1 MKVSL
6 AVIGLL
12 LFLMGCGRPLGKSE
26 DGRQKTEGSMDSTLV
41 VVDSLMW
48 SRPDSAFVLLQERFS
63 PDDPY
68 AQLLLAELLYKNYYG
83 QSNRGDLLRAVG
95 YFDTVGDAFLDARA
109 HYINGVGYYENDSV
123 AEACQEYLKALE
135 IMEDHFKEKELV
147 GHKAQFMGFTLTR
160 LTDLF
165 SDQFLAEQVIYFAK
179 QSLGYYEII
188 NVPSWYKAWTLNVIG
203 GGFDMIGQLD
213 SADFYYTLAIGS
225 VNDSGSLMYRDIK
238 SHQAFLTYQRKGMN
252 DSIMHVLNGLL
263 NKAENGREYYA
274 RCLTIGQIYLEEH
287 SLDSAWKYLNEVYE
301 NTNRINAKKQAA
313 EWLID
318 IYKALGREDE
328 IHEYASYLVPFANQ
342 DENHGVLKSQLS
354 ELYKHYIQ
362 RKSEREQRQ
371 NRQKSLAWGALI
383 LASVLVLSLFL
394 FVLNHKNKKARGDLE
409 LKMEEERFAHEIQRK
424 ALSSKLNKRDDAL
437 KKALSQLRER
447 TNDYESTSSPGPI
460 DYTSFVDSPICCQIL
475 DKVQKHVIKSNI
487 KHVQYEKLALSKKEV
502 LELRKAA
509 DDHMGRFTHR
519 LKECY
524 ADLTYDDITLC
535 CLYLL
540 GLNDA
545 EISALIQKSYS
556 TMYERRKRISRV
568 INQKG
573 DLSTILRNL

>member
-1 MKVSL
+1 ML
-6 AVIGLL
+6 ADI
-12 LFLMGCGRPLGKSE
+12 
-26 DGRQKTEGSMDSTLV
+26 
-41 VVDSLMW
+41 DSLMW

-68 AQLLLAELLYKNYYG
+68 AQLLLAELLYKNDYA
-83 QSNRGDLLRAVG
+83 QTNRGALLDIVNGFGA
-95 YFDTVGDAFLDARA
+95 TPFLSARA

-147 GHKAQFMGFTLTR
+147 GHKAQFMALAYTR
-160 LTDLF
+160 LTVLF
-165 SDQFLAEQVIYFAK
+165 SDQYLPEQAIYFAK
-179 QSLGYYEII
+179 QSLGYYEKS
-188 NVPSWYKAWTLNVIG
+188 PSPTWHRAWMMDELGLHYEMLQN
-203 GGFDMIGQLD
+203 LD
-213 SADFYYTLAIGS
+213 SAGYYYTSAMECL
-225 VNDSGSLMYRDIK
+225 NETTSLMHRDIEA
-238 SHQAFLTYQRKGMN
+238 HLTHLSYQKEGLN
-252 DSIMHVLNGLL
+252 DSIMNVLNGLL

-301 NTNRINAKKQAA
+301 NTNRMNAKKQAA
-313 EWLID
+313 KWLID

>member
-1 MKVSL
+1 MKSFII
-6 AVIGLL
+6 IGVLFC
-12 LFLMGCGRPLGKSE
+12 FLMGCGRPLGKSE
-26 DGRQKTEGSMDSTLV
+26 DGRQQKTEGSMDSTLV

-68 AQLLLAELLYKNYYG
+68 AQLLLAELLYKNYDG

-252 DSIMHVLNGLL
+252 DSIMNVLNGLL

-301 NTNRINAKKQAA
+301 NTNRMNAKKQAA

-328 IHEYASYLVPFANQ
+328 IHEYASYLAPFANVS
-342 DENHGVLKSQLS
+342 ENNSIIKSRLS
-354 ELYKHYIQ
+354 ELYHDYRHGKHVASFPKGSDRI
-362 RKSEREQRQ
+362 RIWAWITLCV
-371 NRQKSLAWGALI
+371 LA
-383 LASVLVLSLFL
+383 
-394 FVLNHKNKKARGDLE
+394 FVFMSFFVSFAINKK
-409 LKMEEERFAHEIQRK
+409 KQK
-424 ALSSKLNKRDDAL
+424 ALGLIKNNMKILEDEIARLNKCR
-437 KKALSQLRER
+437 Q
-447 TNDYESTSSPGPI
+447 
-460 DYTSFVDSPICCQIL
+460 
-475 DKVQKHVIKSNI
+475 SNRP
-487 KHVQYEKLALSKKEV
+487 VATRAPRGEYEKL
-502 LELRKAA
+502 
-509 DDHMGRFTHR
+509 
-519 LKECY
+519 LKERICLKIQANCEETKRITSFNVKDFVGLSLSVQEMIEY
-524 ADLTYDDITLC
+524 DKAIKSHCPDFSKTLRFLHPMLNSKDLQLC
-535 CLYLL
+535 QFYLL
-540 GLNDA
+540 GLSMLQVAVLLGTD
-545 EISALIQKSYS
+545 YS
-556 TMYERRKRISRV
+556 SIRKRTKRLKEKI
-568 INQKG
+568 G
-573 DLSTILRNL
+573 DEDLYQRLKSDLFEID

>member
-1 MKVSL
+1 M
-6 AVIGLL
+6 AN
-12 LFLMGCGRPLGKSE
+12 KS
-26 DGRQKTEGSMDSTLV
+26 DA
-41 VVDSLMW
+41 
-48 SRPDSAFVLLQERFS
+48 SRWQ
-63 PDDPY
+63 
-68 AQLLLAELLYKNYYG
+68 QN
-83 QSNRGDLLRAVG
+83 
-95 YFDTVGDAFLDARA
+95 AFLDARA

-123 AEACQEYLKALE
+123 VEACREYLKALE

-147 GHKAQFMGFTLTR
+147 GHKAQFMAFTFTR

-188 NVPSWYKAWTLNVIG
+188 KAPSWYKAWTLNVIG
-203 GGFDMIGQLD
+203 GEFDMIGKLD
-213 SADFYYTLAIGS
+213 SADFYSSLAIEC
-225 VNDSGSLMYRDIK
+225 VNDSSSLLYRDIK
-238 SHQAFLTYQRKGMN
+238 CHQAFLAYQRKGMN
-252 DSIMHVLNGLL
+252 DSIMDVLYGLL
-263 NKAENGREYYA
+263 NKAENEREYYA
-274 RCLTIGQIYLEEH
+274 RCLTIGEIYLDEH

-301 NTNRINAKKQAA
+301 NTDRCNAKKQAA

-328 IHEYASYLVPFANQ
+328 IHEYASYLVPFATQ
-342 DENHGVLKSQLS
+342 DENHGFLKSQLS
-354 ELYKHYIQ
+354 ELYKHYTQI
-362 RKSEREQRQ
+362 RSEREQRQ
-371 NRQKSLAWGALI
+371 NRNNSLVWGALI
-383 LASVLVLSLFL
+383 LAGALFLSLVL
-394 FVLNHKNKKARGDLE
+394 FVLNHKNKKVIGDLE
-409 LKMEEERFAHEIQRK
+409 LKIEEERFAHKIQRK
-424 ALSSKLNKRDDAL
+424 ALSSKLNKRNDAL
-437 KKALSQLRER
+437 KKALSQLGER
-447 TNDYESTSSPGPI
+447 TNDPGSTLSPSLI

-475 DKVQKHVIKSNI
+475 DKIQNHVIKSNI
-487 KHVQYEKLALSKKEV
+487 KHVQYEKLALRKKEV

-524 ADLTYDDITLC
+524 TDLTYDDITLC

-556 TMYERRKRISRV
+556 TVNERRKRVSRV
-568 INQKG
+568 IAQKG